1 MRGLALTFCAAALVA
16 CTDIQTA
23 VDGTAR
29 KGARGVVT
37 EVLATRFPQVP
48 KPLFET
54 FTDCVIDNSTAK
66 EVQEYVKASV
76 RGVDEG
82 TIQSVTNVLSRAET
96 QSCLQDKAVSG
107 GLI

>member
-1 MRGLALTFCAAALVA
+1 MRLIGFILCAAALTA
-16 CTDIQTA
+16 CNDIQTA

-37 EVLATRFPQVP
+37 EVLATQFPQVP

-66 EVQEYVKASV
+66 EVQEYVKASF

-82 TIQSVTNVLSRAET
+82 TIQSVTNVLGRPET
-96 QSCLQDKAVSG
+96 QACLQEKALSSG
-107 GLI
+107 LL

>member
-1 MRGLALTFCAAALVA
+1 MRALAMILCAATLVA
-16 CTDIQTA
+16 CNDIQSA

-54 FTDCVIDNSTAK
+54 FTDCVIANSTAD
-66 EVQEYVKASV
+66 EVQEYIKASF

-82 TIQSVTNVLSRAET
+82 TIRDVTNVLSRPET
-96 QSCLQDKAVSG
+96 QSCLQQKAISG

>member
-1 MRGLALTFCAAALVA
+1 MRAFALILCAGALVA
-16 CTDIQTA
+16 CNDIQTA

-29 KGARGVVT
+29 KGARGVVS

-54 FTDCVIDNSTAK
+54 FTDCVIANSTAK
-66 EVQEYVKASV
+66 EVQEYVKASL

-82 TIQSVTNVLSRAET
+82 TIQSVTNVLGRSET
-96 QSCLQDKAVSG
+96 QACLQEKAVSG